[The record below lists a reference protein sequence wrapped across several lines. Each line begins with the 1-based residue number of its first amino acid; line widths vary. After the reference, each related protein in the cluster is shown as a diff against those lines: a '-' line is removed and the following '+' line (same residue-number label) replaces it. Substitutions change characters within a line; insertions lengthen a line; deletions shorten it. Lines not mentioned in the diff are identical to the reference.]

1 MAEEFSFPFPDNN
14 GDRAYTD
21 SDFAKFWSAW
31 FANGV
36 FVNVGGGLQVVDNGN
51 GMNILLKNGAANI
64 NGRVYWLNTD
74 RSFTVPV
81 ASNAQDRTD
90 SIVIRSDLGARA
102 INVFYKQND
111 TSVTRTGSIYEIQ
124 IAKIFVPRNSNDVYT
139 QNITDSRTD
148 TTVCG
153 LASPNSPIDVSQFK
167 TQFEAMFNTQLTT
180 QENQFEKWLQN
191 LKNQLDTN
199 QAGNLQNQ
207 IDGINQQLG
216 KLGTFALDN
225 NVVHAN
231 GVENEII
238 QGDKKFTGDINIQ
251 TIKKSIEIWPS
262 FRNYWNGEP
271 AVAYRSGNVVT
282 IYATLTNIYNVS
294 SGNEYEIMII
304 PEGFRPPRDFR
315 VVQQGSY
322 MNRFLLRFSS
332 SDGKVWISR
341 YAADGRETGYNA
353 GTWLN
358 AFATY
363 VVDRPIL

>member
-1 MAEEFSFPFPDNN
+1 MAADEFSFPFPDSN
-14 GDRAYTD
+14 GDRTYTD

-36 FVNVGGGLQVVDNGN
+36 FVNVGSGLQVTDNGN

-111 TSVTRTGSIYEIQ
+111 TSVTRSGSIYELQ
-124 IAKIFVPRNSNDVYT
+124 VAKIFVPRNSNDVLT
-139 QNITDSRTD
+139 QNITDTRTD
-148 TTVCG
+148 SNVCG
-153 LASPNSPIDVSQFK
+153 IASPNNPINVDQFK
-167 TQFEAMFNTQLTT
+167 AQFEAMFNTQLNNQET
-180 QENQFEKWLQN
+180 QFDAWLQN
-191 LKNQLDTN
+191 LKNQLDAN

-207 IDGINQQLG
+207 IDAINGTLGTLG
-216 KLGTFALDN
+216 KFALDA
-225 NVVHAN
+225 NVVHKS
-231 GVENEII
+231 GVDYEEIS
-238 QGDKKFTGDINIQ
+238 GVKVFKDDVNIK
-251 TIKKSIEIWPS
+251 TIRAAIDIWPS
-262 FRNYWNGEP
+262 FRNYSSLDP
-271 AVAYRSGNVVT
+271 AFVLRSGNVVSV
-282 IYATLTNIYNVS
+282 YATISNLYNVNV
-294 SGNEYEIMII
+294 GNEYEIMTI
-304 PEGFRPPRDFR
+304 PEGFRPPHDFR
-315 VVQQGSY
+315 TIQQGSY
-322 MNRFLLRFSS
+322 MNRFLLRFSA

-341 YAADGRETGYNA
+341 YAADGRESGYNA

-363 VVDRPIL
+363 VIDR

>member
-1 MAEEFSFPFPDNN
+1 MASDEFSFPFPDNN

-21 SDFAKFWSAW
+21 TDFAKFWSAW

-36 FVNVGGGLQVVDNGN
+36 FVNVGTGLQVVDNGN
-51 GMNILLKNGAANI
+51 GMNILLKSGAANL

-111 TSVTRTGSIYEIQ
+111 TSVTRSGSIYELQ
-124 IAKIFVPRNSNDVYT
+124 IAKIFVPRNSNDVLT
-139 QNITDSRTD
+139 QNITDMRTD
-148 TTVCG
+148 SNVCG
-153 LASPNSPIDVSQFK
+153 IASPNSPIDVSQFK
-167 TQFEAMFNTQLTT
+167 SQFEAMFNTQLTT
-180 QENQFEKWLQN
+180 QENQFEAWLQN
-191 LKNQLDTN
+191 LKNQLDDN

-207 IDGINQQLG
+207 IDTINGTLG
-216 KLGTFALDN
+216 TLGTFAKSADVVNLSGDQ
-225 NVVHAN
+225 NVGGNKV
-231 GVENEII
+231 
-238 QGDKKFTGDINIQ
+238 FTDDVNIK
-251 TIKKSIEIWPS
+251 TIKAPIEIWPS

-271 AVAYRSGNVVT
+271 AMVYRSGNVVT
-282 IYATLTNIYNVS
+282 VYATLTNIYNVS
-294 SGNEYEIMII
+294 VGNEYEIMII

-315 VVQQGSY
+315 VIQQGSY
-322 MNRFLLRFSS
+322 MNRFLLRFSA

-341 YAADGRETGYNA
+341 YAADSRESGYNA

-363 VVDRPIL
+363 VIDR